1 VTSSEELDAASLEA
15 GLEEAPEESAP
26 EVLISNLLRAGVASS
41 LALVMLGIGVM
52 FTLHPDWM
60 SSSEQLRHLTRT
72 PSAPC
77 TLAEVVAGMGERLG
91 RSLTMVGLL
100 LLMGLPVAR
109 VALSL
114 VLFAQRR
121 DRAFTAITAVV
132 LGLLVLSF
140 ALGRV
145 TH

>member
-1 VTSSEELDAASLEA
+1 
-15 GLEEAPEESAP
+15 
-26 EVLISNLLRAGVASS
+26 
-41 LALVMLGIGVM
+41 
-52 FTLHPDWM
+52 
-60 SSSEQLRHLTRT
+60 
-72 PSAPC
+72 
-77 TLAEVVAGMGERLG
+77 MGERMG

-100 LLMGLPVAR
+100 LLMALPVAR

-121 DRAFTAITAVV
+121 DRVFTAITAGV

>member
-1 VTSSEELDAASLEA
+1 LEA
-15 GLEEAPEESAP
+15 APAEAPAP
-26 EVLISNLLRAGVASS
+26 RSTELPATELLISTLLRVGVGSS

-52 FTLHPDWM
+52 FARHPDWL
-60 SSSEQLRHLTRT
+60 SSAEELRQLTRSPT
-72 PSAPC
+72 PPRNV
-77 TLAEVVAGMGERLG
+77 AEVVAGMGERMG

-121 DRAFTAITAVV
+121 DRTFTAITAVV
-132 LGLLVLSF
+132 LALLVLSF
-140 ALGRV
+140 ALGRA